1 MAKATLA
8 KQLTVETEN
17 KVGMLAELTGT
28 IADAGVNITAI
39 CAYGMENKAIFMLI
53 SSDNNKAKGV
63 LAQKGYKVE
72 EGEVVTVMLEDKV
85 GQAKGIADKI
95 KAAGINLDYLYGTT
109 CGCTDSPALMVI
121 GSKENAKV
129 VSVVNG

>member
-1 MAKATLA
+1 MAKANLA

-17 KVGMLAELTGT
+17 KVGVLAELTGA

-39 CAYGMENKAIFMLI
+39 CAYAMENKAIFMLI

-63 LAQKGYKVE
+63 LAQKGYKVAE
-72 EGEVVTVMLEDKV
+72 DEVVTVMLEDKV
-85 GQAKGIADKI
+85 GQGKEIGDKI
-95 KAAGINLDYLYGTT
+95 KAAGISLDFLYGTT
-109 CGCTDSPALMVI
+109 SGRANAPALMVI

-129 VSVVNG
+129 ISTINR